1 MKNPLKLTKKERDE
15 MRKRELNYE
24 REEKKMIIL
33 AIITVILGL
42 VIILGM
48 VALAKET
55 LRWVK

>member
-33 AIITVILGL
+33 AIVTVILGL

-48 VALAKET
+48 VALAKEA

>member
-48 VALAKET
+48 VALAKEA

>member
-33 AIITVILGL
+33 AIATVILGL

-48 VALAKET
+48 VALAKEA

>member
-24 REEKKMIIL
+24 RGEKKMIIL
-33 AIITVILGL
+33 AIVTVILGL

-48 VALAKET
+48 VALAKEA